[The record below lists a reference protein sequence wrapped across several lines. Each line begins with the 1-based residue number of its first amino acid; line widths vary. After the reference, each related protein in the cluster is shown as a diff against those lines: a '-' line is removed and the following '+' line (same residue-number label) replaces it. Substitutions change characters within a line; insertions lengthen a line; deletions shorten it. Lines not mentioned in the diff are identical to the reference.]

1 MVALVGAVSVAER
14 AVERAFRCGCGCGV
28 WVWVAPRLG
37 LCDLASY
44 TRTLDEETMTTRV
57 REDIMIE
64 VLKDFPDYVV
74 AFPGRRR
81 AAAGTGRHDGGRRR
95 H

>member
-14 AVERAFRCGCGCGV
+14 AVERAFRCGCGCGCG
-28 WVWVAPRLG
+28 WSPRLG

>member
-14 AVERAFRCGCGCGV
+14 AVERAFRCGCGCG
-28 WVWVAPRLG
+28 WFPRLG

-57 REDIMIE
+57 REDIVIE